1 MNRNNSLPIVIA
13 VAIAICLAAIF
24 PGVFAAV
31 VGIGIVL
38 TIAAVVLGGFVFLL
52 QHWETPWPVGILVG
66 VLLLGLLWPP
76 ALGLVVGAGIV
87 GGVLML
93 VYAALKESGR

>member
-1 MNRNNSLPIVIA
+1 MNRNNSLPIVAAGA
-13 VAIAICLAAIF
+13 VLICLAAIF
-24 PGVFAAV
+24 PTVFASI
-31 VGIGIVL
+31 VGIGIILAV
-38 TIAAVVLGGFVFLL
+38 AAIVLGGFVFLV